1 MARRRSTSRRS
12 RLGFVSILLLLGVLS
27 LVEFLETGTLQWPG
41 KLAPV
46 AEELLADAVQA
57 PGAEPA
63 ANPSAPASPTSA
75 TTPIDAALTGQAVN
89 ITDGDTF
96 TLRYSSLEEERVR
109 LHGIDAPERNQPHG
123 PAAGAELAR
132 LIEGREVRVELVDRD
147 NYGRLVA
154 RVWIGDID
162 INLALVE
169 AGHAWWYEYYA
180 QDRRDL
186 ELAEEAARRAQ
197 LGLWAQRNPVPP
209 WEWRR
214 NRR

>member
-27 LVEFLETGTLQWPG
+27 LVEYLQTGTLQWPG
-41 KLAPV
+41 NLVPA
-46 AEELLADAVQA
+46 AEELLADAVQV

-63 ANPSAPASPTSA
+63 ANPSEPASPTSA
-75 TTPIDAALTGQAVN
+75 TTPIDAALKGQAVN

-154 RVWIGDID
+154 RVWIGDLD